1 MNDLYQREL
10 LNDFGKMSLALTA
23 RKHTRRKTIK
33 SKVNCYKCGGIGH
46 KQNVCPS
53 RDDGDFKTPPSKPP
67 CKSCVQAFSVMESC
81 DNETSNAN
89 SRDLFVFDTGA
100 LAHVTNRRDL
110 LHDFTAVP
118 PDTIAEI
125 RLGTPVEIVGTGTLK
140 FRLPDGTILPVEDVR
155 YAPFYDR
162 NLISVSRATSRGA
175 VFDMLRDGVFD
186 VNLDLQVAARTSPDK
201 CALYKFLFPCLP
213 ARNASAGT
221 TLGVTNAHS
230 RLGHSNQAADD
241 IKFESKDGIYDAC
254 ARGKAT
260 SSVPKALDV
269 SRSSVKAPLEL
280 VHSTVCG
287 PISQPSLNKN
297 LYYVV
302 FVDDYTHFMVVYPIK
317 QKSEVYECAHSYFL
331 QSERFFQNRGGY
343 KPVAFRTDN
352 SGEYMSSKLQR
363 FLKANGIAHQNSTT
377 CSIYPNAVSKRAI
390 RTIKEKS
397 RAMMREAS
405 VPICFWAEAV
415 ACSTY
420 LLNRLPSTAIDNQM
434 PYQRWY
440 KSLPKLDNL
449 RPFGCMVNA
458 RIIEQS
464 PPPWSFR
471 TIRGI
476 MVGYTQNHN
485 EYRIFDLD
493 SGGIVICE
501 DVNFNEFLFP
511 FKNMTT
517 VPPGVPSLDQ
527 LMNDAEIE
535 Y

>member
-1 MNDLYQREL
+1 MNDLYQGEL

-23 RKHTRRKTIK
+23 RQHTRRKTIK
-33 SKVNCYKCGGIGH
+33 SKVTCYKCGGIGH

-67 CKSCVQAFSVMESC
+67 GKSGVQAFSVTESC
-81 DNETSNAN
+81 GNEASNAN
-89 SRDLFVFDTGA
+89 PRDIFIFDIGA
-100 LAHVTNRRDL
+100 LAHVTNRLDL

-125 RLGTPVEIVGTGTLK
+125 RPGTPLEIVGTGTLK
-140 FRLPDGTILPVEDVR
+140 FRLPDGTTLPVEDVR

-162 NLISVSRATSRGA
+162 NLISASRATFRGA
-175 VFDMLRDGVFD
+175 IFKILRDGVFD
-186 VNLDLQVAARTSPDK
+186 VNLDLQIADRTSPDK
-201 CALYKFLFPCLP
+201 GALYKLLFPCLP
-213 ARNASAGT
+213 AHNASSGT
-221 TLGVTNAHS
+221 THGINAHS
-230 RLGHSNQAADD
+230 DLGHPNQAADAV
-241 IKFESKDGIYDAC
+241 KFESKDGICDAC
-254 ARGKAT
+254 ACGKAT
-260 SSVPKALDV
+260 RSIPKALDV

-302 FVDDYTHFMVVYPIK
+302 FVDDYTHFMAVYPIK
-317 QKSEVYECAHSYFL
+317 QKSDVYECAYSYFL
-331 QSERFFQNRGGY
+331 QSKRFFKNRGGY

-363 FLKANGIAHQNSTT
+363 FLKAHGIAHQNSAS
-377 CSIYPNAVSKRAI
+377 CSIYPNPVSKRAI

-397 RAMMREAS
+397 RAMMLEAS
-405 VPICFWAEAV
+405 APICFWAEAV

-420 LLNRLPSTAIDNQM
+420 LLNRLPSTAIDNQT

-440 KSLPKLDNL
+440 KSLPKLDHL
-449 RPFGCMVNA
+449 RPFGCLAHA
-458 RIIEQS
+458 RILEQLRPPAWS
-464 PPPWSFR
+464 PR
-471 TIRGI
+471 IIRGI

-493 SGGIVICE
+493 SGRVVISE
-501 DVNFNEFLFP
+501 DVKFDEFSFP

-517 VPPGVPSLDQ
+517 IPPGVPSLDQ
-527 LMNDAEIE
+527 FTNNTEIN